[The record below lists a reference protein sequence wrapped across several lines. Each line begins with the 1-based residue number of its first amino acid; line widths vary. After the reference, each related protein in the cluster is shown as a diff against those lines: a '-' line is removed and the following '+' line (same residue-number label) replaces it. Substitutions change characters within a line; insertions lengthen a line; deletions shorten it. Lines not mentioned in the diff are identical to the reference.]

1 MRNLFYDLPDELQ
14 RKIELMRP
22 THPVADLLED
32 FLWNRGSDEE
42 YGVGGELTDALLT
55 LRDRDTGLL
64 LFPFTLEKK
73 RAWEAEQKEERER
86 ERERDKQVD
95 DWIDA
100 HIWGDTSN

>member
-32 FLWNRGSDEE
+32 FLWDEK
-42 YGVGGELTDALLT
+42 YGVGVGEELTDALLT

-64 LFPFTLEKK
+64 LFEEAIEDK
-73 RAWEAEQKEERER
+73 REWKIEQEEERG
-86 ERERDKQVD
+86 RDKQVD